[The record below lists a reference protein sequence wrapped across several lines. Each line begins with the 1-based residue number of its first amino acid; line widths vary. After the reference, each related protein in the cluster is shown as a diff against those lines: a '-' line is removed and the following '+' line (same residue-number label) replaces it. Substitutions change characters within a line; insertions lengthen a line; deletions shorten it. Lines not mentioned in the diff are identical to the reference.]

1 MHGDLE
7 PEEHHQED
15 DWPKKGYV
23 NDLWEDMDRL
33 NALYE
38 EMMWAHEDVI
48 EFIPDHANNR
58 IIIRNRDMEERIKE
72 GEE

>member
-7 PEEHHQED
+7 PEEHHWGD
-15 DWPKKGYV
+15 DQYYV

-38 EMMWAHEDVI
+38 ELMWDTFDTL
-48 EFIPDHANNR
+48 EFTADYENDR
-58 IIIRNRDMEERIKE
+58 IIIKNKTRSKNKDSK
-72 GEE
+72 

>member
-7 PEEHHQED
+7 PDEHILPDTNH
-15 DWPKKGYV
+15 V

-38 EMMWAHEDVI
+38 EMMWPHDDVI
-48 EFIPDHANNR
+48 EFVPDHRKSR
-58 IIIRNRDMEERIKE
+58 IIIRNRSAEERE
-72 GEE
+72 AQRE

>member
-7 PEEHHQED
+7 PDEHILPDTNH
-15 DWPKKGYV
+15 V

-38 EMMWAHEDVI
+38 EMMWPHDDVI
-48 EFIPDHANNR
+48 EFVPDHAKSR
-58 IIIRNRDMEERIKE
+58 IIIRNSSAEERE
-72 GEE
+72 AQGE

>member
-7 PEEHHQED
+7 PEEHHWGDETHHI
-15 DWPKKGYV
+15 

-38 EMMWAHEDVI
+38 EMMWPHDEVL
-48 EFIPDHANNR
+48 EFVPDHANDQ
-58 IIIRNRDMEERIKE
+58 IIIKRKRIHE
-72 GEE
+72 ND

>member
-7 PEEHHQED
+7 PEEHHPED
-15 DWPKKGYV
+15 DTWEYHPHV

-38 EMMWAHEDVI
+38 ELMWPCDDVL
-48 EFIPDHANNR
+48 EFIPDHENDQ
-58 IIIRNRDMEERIKE
+58 IIIKNKSRK
-72 GEE
+72 GL

>member
-7 PEEHHQED
+7 PEEHHSNDE
-15 DWPKKGYV
+15 WPRKGYV

-38 EMMWAHEDVI
+38 EMMWPHDDVI
-48 EFIPDHANNR
+48 EFIPDHENTR
-58 IIIRNRDMEERIKE
+58 IIIRNRDMEERKE
-72 GEE
+72 NGK